1 MSFGITLER
10 KCGGRHEHLAWG
22 KADTHDGFATAEECA
37 YNEHMCASWAQA
49 IYDYAVAQGFHMP
62 PPDMQQVTSG
72 PDVVQINKTI
82 LGCLPR
88 GRKVP
93 PLLTG
98 WSRGFSK
105 LMTRLQ
111 CKPNVACWQAHS

>member
-22 KADTHDGFATAEECA
+22 KADTHDA

-49 IYDYAVAQGFHMP
+49 IYDYAVAQGFRMP

-72 PDVVQINKTI
+72 PDVV
-82 LGCLPR
+82 
-88 GRKVP
+88 
-93 PLLTG
+93 
-98 WSRGFSK
+98 
-105 LMTRLQ
+105 
-111 CKPNVACWQAHS
+111 